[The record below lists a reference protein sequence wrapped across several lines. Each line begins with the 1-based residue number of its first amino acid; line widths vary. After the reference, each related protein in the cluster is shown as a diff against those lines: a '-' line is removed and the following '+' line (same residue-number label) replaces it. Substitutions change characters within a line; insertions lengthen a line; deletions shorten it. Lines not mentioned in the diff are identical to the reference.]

1 MSFVVK
7 AEKALD
13 SNKPPNY
20 WTVNETE
27 VILQNRSA
35 RSQNTENYYHISPVR
50 SGDDT
55 IPLEATAPHSV
66 SSSDSEDNILKKL
79 EWAESDDSVFYGR
92 PRQDRPEE
100 TKTATQ
106 SIDLSSIV
114 ITTAGT
120 PLHLEAV
127 YVDKLTDLHGSTTVS
142 HVIPSQSVIYSAPSI
157 TALQTVTEAHA
168 PTYFAPPHD
177 ISLAS
182 DLLPPAAVA
191 DEHLDSSSAN
201 SDSSDTESDIESDM
215 ADINPTAFSGIASE
229 NAEAWM
235 RYFVN
240 FCEFKAHAEAKMLA
254 LFKVLMVGSAAT
266 WLDSLPDDTRNNW
279 EALKDAF
286 LTRYTTAEF
295 LNYKNAREL
304 FNSKQEDK
312 SVDDY
317 CAHMQRIARQVGADD
332 RMLRFSVLN
341 GLRPDIANYVT
352 QKQPTDWQSLL
363 EAARV
368 GEMCSTTHSQSDTV
382 VTSKLSQMQD
392 QLRQLSMRLDTP
404 TVAQITE
411 GNRSRSPLPSATQ
424 RDRFENE
431 NYRSRS
437 YDRRPR
443 FEERRWRYDNRSNS
457 PNGRYG
463 SLGRGQTAGYRRP
476 DSPQRP
482 WRNNLPASRRGT
494 GFRGRGSY
502 RGRGGRLPS
511 WDNAPG
517 RQGADPQAWN
527 CGRCGFQRH
536 DHFNDCPAINQ
547 DCRACGKKGHFQRV
561 CRNTARAQTNW
572 D

>member
-13 SNKPPNY
+13 TNKPPNY

-35 RSQNTENYYHISPVR
+35 RSQNTENYYHISPDKTVR

-55 IPLEATAPHSV
+55 LPLQATAPHSV

-79 EWAESDDSVFYGR
+79 EWVESDDSVFYGL

-106 SIDLSSIV
+106 SFDLSN
-114 ITTAGT
+114 TPAAAGT
-120 PLHLEAV
+120 PPHLEAV

-142 HVIPSQSVIYSAPSI
+142 HVIPSQPVIHSAPSI
-157 TALQTVTEAHA
+157 TGLQTVTEAHV
-168 PTYFAPPHD
+168 PSYFAPPHD
-177 ISLAS
+177 ISPAS
-182 DLLPPAAVA
+182 DLLPLAAVA

-266 WLDSLPDDTRNNW
+266 WLDSLSDDTRNNW

-317 CAHMQRIARQVGADD
+317 CAHMQRIARKVGQ
-332 RMLRFSVLN
+332 MIECYVFRF
-341 GLRPDIANYVT
+341 
-352 QKQPTDWQSLL
+352 
-363 EAARV
+363 
-368 GEMCSTTHSQSDTV
+368 
-382 VTSKLSQMQD
+382 
-392 QLRQLSMRLDTP
+392 
-404 TVAQITE
+404 
-411 GNRSRSPLPSATQ
+411 
-424 RDRFENE
+424 
-431 NYRSRS
+431 
-437 YDRRPR
+437 
-443 FEERRWRYDNRSNS
+443 
-457 PNGRYG
+457 
-463 SLGRGQTAGYRRP
+463 
-476 DSPQRP
+476 
-482 WRNNLPASRRGT
+482 
-494 GFRGRGSY
+494 
-502 RGRGGRLPS
+502 
-511 WDNAPG
+511 
-517 RQGADPQAWN
+517 
-527 CGRCGFQRH
+527 
-536 DHFNDCPAINQ
+536 
-547 DCRACGKKGHFQRV
+547 
-561 CRNTARAQTNW
+561 
-572 D
+572 